1 MEDSLIFFEPFPHWG
16 KPEDTGLY
24 FSLVSWNMKP
34 NADIV
39 TEGGRERLEHVHISE
54 TNKKY
59 KQTLKNKNG

>member
-1 MEDSLIFFEPFPHWG
+1 
-16 KPEDTGLY
+16 
-24 FSLVSWNMKP
+24 MKP

-39 TEGGRERLEHVHISE
+39 TEGGRERLERVHISE